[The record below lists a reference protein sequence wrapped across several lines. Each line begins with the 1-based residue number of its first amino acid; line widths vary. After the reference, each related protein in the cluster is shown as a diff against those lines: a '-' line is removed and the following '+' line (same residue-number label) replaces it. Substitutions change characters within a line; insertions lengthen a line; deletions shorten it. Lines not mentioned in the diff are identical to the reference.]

1 MGIASLRRYEQYGTF
16 RIGSNPAKTTSGTLT
31 SAPQN
36 EPV

>member
-1 MGIASLRRYEQYGTF
+1 MDIASLRRYKQYGTF
-16 RIGSNPAKTTSGTLT
+16 RISSNPAKTMSGTLT